1 MSVSALELRVALIVV
16 ALIVVIVFYV
26 WYRASSKD
34 YVNNSVTQE
43 DQPFDSDMED
53 FLTMPERDAK
63 EELPDD
69 LRFEFEGVSK
79 QLRDEK
85 LNARVQAAQQQQ
97 RHEKKPSS
105 SMDALDSEDKELL
118 MVMHVVAKQGA
129 HFTGPMITQMMAEL
143 DLHHGEMGAFHYCVD
158 RLGKKQSIYCVL
170 NMFQPGSFDI
180 QQMADL
186 ETRGLTMVLQLPGPE
201 DCLKSFNIMCEH
213 AQRLATFLNGDLL
226 DQDHNIVTTQAI
238 THYKEQVQL
247 FGLRV
252 GRSPLTQ

>member
-1 MSVSALELRVALIVV
+1 MTVSALELRIALIVV
-16 ALIVVIVFYV
+16 ASIVVIVFYV

-34 YVNNSVTQE
+34 YVNNSVTQD
-43 DQPFDSDMED
+43 DQPFDTDMED

-69 LRFEFEGVSK
+69 LRFEFQGVSK

-85 LNARVQAAQQQQ
+85 LNARVQAAQLQ
-97 RHEKKPSS
+97 RHEKQPSS
-105 SMDALDSEDKELL
+105 TDILDSDNKELL
-118 MVMHVVAKQGA
+118 MIMHVVAKQGA
-129 HFTGPMITQMMAEL
+129 YFTGPMIKQMMTEL
-143 DLHHGEMGAFHYCVD
+143 DLHFGEMGAFHFSVD
-158 RLGKKQSIYCVL
+158 RLGKKQSIYCIL

-180 QQMADL
+180 QHMAGL

-201 DCLKSFNIMCEH
+201 DCLKSYNIMCEH

-226 DQDHNIVTTQAI
+226 DQDHNIMTTQAI

-252 GRSPLTQ
+252 GRSSLTQ

>member
-1 MSVSALELRVALIVV
+1 MTVSALELRIALIVV
-16 ALIVVIVFYV
+16 ASIVVIVFYV

-34 YVNNSVTQE
+34 YVNNSVTQD
-43 DQPFDSDMED
+43 DQPFDTDMED

-69 LRFEFEGVSK
+69 LRFEFQGVSK

-85 LNARVQAAQQQQ
+85 LNARVQAAQLQ
-97 RHEKKPSS
+97 RHEKQPSS
-105 SMDALDSEDKELL
+105 TDILDSDNKELL
-118 MVMHVVAKQGA
+118 MIMHVVAKQGA
-129 HFTGPMITQMMAEL
+129 YFTGPMIKQMMTEL
-143 DLHHGEMGAFHYCVD
+143 DLHFGEMGAFHFSVD
-158 RLGKKQSIYCVL
+158 RLGKKQSIYCIL

-180 QQMADL
+180 QNMAGL

-201 DCLKSFNIMCEH
+201 DCLKSYNIMCEH

-226 DQDHNIVTTQAI
+226 DQDHNIMTTQAI

-252 GRSPLTQ
+252 GRSSLTQ

>member
-1 MSVSALELRVALIVV
+1 MTVSALELRIALIVV
-16 ALIVVIVFYV
+16 ASIVVIVFYV

-34 YVNNSVTQE
+34 YVNNSVTKD
-43 DQPFDSDMED
+43 DQPFDTDMED

-69 LRFEFEGVSK
+69 LRFEFQGVSK

-85 LNARVQAAQQQQ
+85 LNARVQAAQLQ
-97 RHEKKPSS
+97 RHEKQPSS
-105 SMDALDSEDKELL
+105 TDILDSGNKELL
-118 MVMHVVAKQGA
+118 MIMHVVAKQGA
-129 HFTGPMITQMMAEL
+129 YFTGPMIKQMMTEL
-143 DLHHGEMGAFHYCVD
+143 DLHFGEMGAFHFSVD
-158 RLGKKQSIYCVL
+158 RLGKKQSIYCIL

-180 QQMADL
+180 QRMAGL

-201 DCLKSFNIMCEH
+201 DCLKSYNIMCEH

-226 DQDHNIVTTQAI
+226 DQDHNIMTTQAI

-252 GRSPLTQ
+252 GRSSLTQ

>member
-1 MSVSALELRVALIVV
+1 MTVSALELRIALIVV

-34 YVNNSVTQE
+34 YVNNSVTQD
-43 DQPFDSDMED
+43 DQPFDTDMED

-69 LRFEFEGVSK
+69 LRFEFQGVSK

-85 LNARVQAAQQQQ
+85 LNARVQAAQLQ
-97 RHEKKPSS
+97 RHEKQPSS
-105 SMDALDSEDKELL
+105 TDILDSDNKELL
-118 MVMHVVAKQGA
+118 MIMHVVAKQGA
-129 HFTGPMITQMMAEL
+129 YFTGPMIKQMMTEL
-143 DLHHGEMGAFHYCVD
+143 DLHFGEMGAFHFSVD
-158 RLGKKQSIYCVL
+158 RLGKKQSIYCIL

-180 QQMADL
+180 QHMAGL

-201 DCLKSFNIMCEH
+201 DCLKSYNIMCEH

-226 DQDHNIVTTQAI
+226 DQDHNIMTTQAI

-252 GRSPLTQ
+252 GRSSLTQ

>member
-1 MSVSALELRVALIVV
+1 MTVSALELRIALIVV
-16 ALIVVIVFYV
+16 ASIVVIVFYV

-34 YVNNSVTQE
+34 YVNNSVTQD
-43 DQPFDSDMED
+43 DQPFDTDMED

-69 LRFEFEGVSK
+69 LRFEFQGVSK

-85 LNARVQAAQQQQ
+85 LNARVQAAQLQ
-97 RHEKKPSS
+97 RHEKQPSS
-105 SMDALDSEDKELL
+105 TDILDSGNKELL
-118 MVMHVVAKQGA
+118 MIMHVVAKQGA
-129 HFTGPMITQMMAEL
+129 YFTGPMIKQMMTEL
-143 DLHHGEMGAFHYCVD
+143 DLHFGEMGAFHFSVD
-158 RLGKKQSIYCVL
+158 RLGKKQSIYCIL

-180 QQMADL
+180 QHMAGL

-201 DCLKSFNIMCEH
+201 DCLKSYNIMCEH

-226 DQDHNIVTTQAI
+226 DQDHNIMTTQAI

-252 GRSPLTQ
+252 GRSSLTQ

>member
-1 MSVSALELRVALIVV
+1 MTVSALELRIALIVV
-16 ALIVVIVFYV
+16 ASIVVIVFYV

-34 YVNNSVTQE
+34 YVNNSVTQD
-43 DQPFDSDMED
+43 DQPFDTDMED

-69 LRFEFEGVSK
+69 LRFEFQGVSK

-85 LNARVQAAQQQQ
+85 LNARVQAAQLQ
-97 RHEKKPSS
+97 RHEKQPSS
-105 SMDALDSEDKELL
+105 TDILDSDNKELL
-118 MVMHVVAKQGA
+118 MIMHVVAKQGA
-129 HFTGPMITQMMAEL
+129 YFTGPMIKKMMTEL
-143 DLHHGEMGAFHYCVD
+143 DLHFGEMGAFHFSVD
-158 RLGKKQSIYCVL
+158 RLGKKQSIYCIL

-180 QQMADL
+180 QHMAGL

-201 DCLKSFNIMCEH
+201 DCLKSYNIMCEH

-226 DQDHNIVTTQAI
+226 DQDHNIMTTQAI

-247 FGLRV
+247 FGLRA
-252 GRSPLTQ
+252 GRSSLTK

>member
-1 MSVSALELRVALIVV
+1 MTVSALELRIALIVV
-16 ALIVVIVFYV
+16 ASIVVIVFYV

-34 YVNNSVTQE
+34 YVNNSVTQD
-43 DQPFDSDMED
+43 DQPFDTDMED

-69 LRFEFEGVSK
+69 LRFEFQGVSK

-85 LNARVQAAQQQQ
+85 LNARVQAAQLQ
-97 RHEKKPSS
+97 RHEKQPSS
-105 SMDALDSEDKELL
+105 TDILDSDNKELL
-118 MVMHVVAKQGA
+118 MIMHVVAKQGA
-129 HFTGPMITQMMAEL
+129 YFTGPMIKQMMTEL
-143 DLHHGEMGAFHYCVD
+143 DLHFGEMGAFHFSVD
-158 RLGKKQSIYCVL
+158 RLGKKQSIYCIL

-180 QQMADL
+180 QHMAGL

-201 DCLKSFNIMCEH
+201 DCLKSYNIMCEH

-226 DQDHNIVTTQAI
+226 DQDHNVMTTQAI

-252 GRSPLTQ
+252 GRSSLTQ

>member
-1 MSVSALELRVALIVV
+1 MTVSALELRIALIVV
-16 ALIVVIVFYV
+16 ASIVVIVFYV

-34 YVNNSVTQE
+34 YVNNSVTKD
-43 DQPFDSDMED
+43 DQPFDTDMED

-69 LRFEFEGVSK
+69 LRFEFQGVSK

-85 LNARVQAAQQQQ
+85 LNARVQAAQLQ
-97 RHEKKPSS
+97 RHEKQPSS
-105 SMDALDSEDKELL
+105 TDILDSNNKELL
-118 MVMHVVAKQGA
+118 MIMHVVAKQGA
-129 HFTGPMITQMMAEL
+129 YFTGPMIKQMMTEL
-143 DLHHGEMGAFHYCVD
+143 DLHFGEMGAFHFSVD
-158 RLGKKQSIYCVL
+158 RLGKKQSIYCIL

-180 QQMADL
+180 QHMAGL

-201 DCLKSFNIMCEH
+201 DCLKSYNIMCEH

-226 DQDHNIVTTQAI
+226 DQDHNIMTTQAI

-252 GRSPLTQ
+252 GRSSLTQ

>member
-1 MSVSALELRVALIVV
+1 MTVSALELRIALIVV
-16 ALIVVIVFYV
+16 ASIVVIVFYV

-34 YVNNSVTQE
+34 YVNNSVTQD
-43 DQPFDSDMED
+43 DQPFDTDMED

-69 LRFEFEGVSK
+69 LRFEFQGVSK

-85 LNARVQAAQQQQ
+85 LNARVQAAQLQ
-97 RHEKKPSS
+97 RHEKQPSS
-105 SMDALDSEDKELL
+105 TDILDSNNKELL
-118 MVMHVVAKQGA
+118 MIMHVVAKQGA
-129 HFTGPMITQMMAEL
+129 YFTGPMIKQMMTEL
-143 DLHHGEMGAFHYCVD
+143 DLHFGEMGAFHFSVD
-158 RLGKKQSIYCVL
+158 RLGKKQSIYCIL

-180 QQMADL
+180 QHMAGL

-201 DCLKSFNIMCEH
+201 DCLKSYNIMCEH

-226 DQDHNIVTTQAI
+226 DQDHNIMTTQAI

-252 GRSPLTQ
+252 GRSSLTQ

>member
-1 MSVSALELRVALIVV
+1 MTVSALELRIALIVV
-16 ALIVVIVFYV
+16 ASIVVIVFYV

-34 YVNNSVTQE
+34 YVNNSVTQD
-43 DQPFDSDMED
+43 DQPFDTDMED

-69 LRFEFEGVSK
+69 LRFEFQGVSK

-85 LNARVQAAQQQQ
+85 LNARVQAAQLQ
-97 RHEKKPSS
+97 RHEKQPSS
-105 SMDALDSEDKELL
+105 TDILDSNNKELL
-118 MVMHVVAKQGA
+118 MIMHVVAKQGA
-129 HFTGPMITQMMAEL
+129 YFTGPMIKQMMTEL
-143 DLHHGEMGAFHYCVD
+143 DLHFGEMGAFHFSVD
-158 RLGKKQSIYCVL
+158 RLGKKQSIYCIL

-180 QQMADL
+180 QHMAGL

-201 DCLKSFNIMCEH
+201 DCLKSYNIMCEH

-226 DQDHNIVTTQAI
+226 DQDHNIMTTQAI

-252 GRSPLTQ
+252 GRSSFTQ